1 LSAVVDTPLAHK
13 VDRLFRTIHPA
24 GRGEYSF
31 EEVAEAIRRQG
42 GPTISATYLWQLR
55 RGLRDNPTKKHIEAL
70 ADFFGVPPAY
80 FFDDEA
86 MARVDAELELLTAL
100 RDGGVRQ
107 VALRAAGLSA
117 ASLDAIRDM
126 VERVRQLEGLPDGAP
141 PPPSPDNVRAAQ

>member
-1 LSAVVDTPLAHK
+1 MADTPLARKIDH
-13 VDRLFRTIHPA
+13 LFRTIHPG

-31 EEVAEAIRRQG
+31 EEVAEAIRQQG

-80 FFDDEA
+80 FFDDDA

-107 VALRAAGLSA
+107 VALRASGLSP
-117 ASLDAIRDM
+117 ASLEAIRDM
-126 VERVRQLEGLPDGAP
+126 VERVRQLEGLPEAQPG
-141 PPPSPDNVRAAQ
+141 SPNS